1 MEFCRANEPKSIDPD
16 FKVAD
21 ERLLNLDPVTENVQ
35 KLQTAGVFKQN
46 PLMDF
51 TLESTASST
60 GEPEEKQV
68 TVYTAP
74 AFPKGITT
82 GSMFSDGTADI
93 AIKVG
98 NTAYARYRFPLHIQE
113 VLLKLWRQNGLIPL
127 GVETRL
133 SAAKVLT
140 FFFCFGPSHYIIVS
154 YLSITFPRIKS
165 QVLLTRGQRIWTHN
179 QRRGQPLLPS
189 SMAHG
194 TPHTT
199 RG

>member
-133 SAAKVLT
+133 SAAKVLP
-140 FFFCFGPSHYIIVS
+140 FFFCLF
-154 YLSITFPRIKS
+154 
-165 QVLLTRGQRIWTHN
+165 
-179 QRRGQPLLPS
+179 
-189 SMAHG
+189 
-194 TPHTT
+194 
-199 RG
+199 